1 MRAPASA
8 LLALVALLL
17 LPALASADP
26 SDVYVDYAS
35 DGTLDCGHSRTDL
48 EGLLTDASINEYG
61 DPLVL
66 TKLKIA
72 VRRQLAVGC
81 SGGGGGGSS
90 QEAPATQPAQEPAEQ
105 PQEASAPETTAEQ
118 PTEAAGAEETTVATT
133 PEPETAAAQSATE
146 PATTAEEPAPE
157 TASRTEDVTVAAGP
171 TADDDGDSGGGLA
184 LLGVLGVAGIAVL
197 AAGGWLARRS
207 LTRG

>member
-61 DPLVL
+61 DPLLL

-81 SGGGGGGSS
+81 GGGGGGGSS
-90 QEAPATQPAQEPAEQ
+90 QEAPATQPAQEPAGS
-105 PQEASAPETTAEQ
+105 PRRRARRRRRPS
-118 PTEAAGAEETTVATT
+118 
-133 PEPETAAAQSATE
+133 
-146 PATTAEEPAPE
+146 
-157 TASRTEDVTVAAGP
+157 SRPRRRGPRRPRSRRRRSRRPPPPRARRSPRRPPRSPLRRPHRAREDVTVAAGP

>member
-35 DGTLDCGHSRTDL
+35 DGKLDCGHSRTDL

-61 DPLVL
+61 DPLLL

-81 SGGGGGGSS
+81 GQGGGGSTP
-90 QEAPATQPAQEPAEQ
+90 EPPATQPSQQPAEQ
-105 PQEASAPETTAEQ
+105 PEEASEPETTAAP
-118 PTEAAGAEETTVATT
+118 PTEAAGAEETTVATA
-133 PEPETAAAQSATE
+133 EPETAAAESATE
-146 PATTAEEPAPE
+146 PATTVAEPAPE

-171 TADDDGDSGGGLA
+171 TEGDDGDSGGGLA

>member
-1 MRAPASA
+1 MRASASA

-17 LPALASADP
+17 VPALASADP

-35 DGTLDCGHSRTDL
+35 DGELDCGHSRTDL

-61 DPLVL
+61 DPLML

-81 SGGGGGGSS
+81 GGGGGGSS
-90 QEAPATQPAQEPAEQ
+90 QEQPATQPSQQPAEQ
-105 PQEASAPETTAEQ
+105 PAEASQPETTAAQ

-133 PEPETAAAQSATE
+133 AEPETAAAQSATE
-146 PATTAEEPAPE
+146 PATTAAEAAPE
-157 TASRTEDVTVAAGP
+157 TASRTDDVTVAAGP
-171 TADDDGDSGGGLA
+171 TAEDDGDSGGGLA

>member
-35 DGTLDCGHSRTDL
+35 DGKLDCGHSRPDL

-61 DPLVL
+61 DPLLL

-81 SGGGGGGSS
+81 GGGGGGGSS
-90 QEAPATQPAQEPAEQ
+90 QEAPATQPTLEPAEE
-105 PQEASAPETTAEQ
+105 PQEASPPETTAAQ

-133 PEPETAAAQSATE
+133 AEPETAAAQSATE
-146 PATTAEEPAPE
+146 PATTAAEPAPE